1 MGQYGSE
8 GFGQLSREELIDL
21 VLAQFEQMS
30 KLQAEMD
37 ALRLKLQKNQKPPTN
52 SSNSSQ
58 PPSRD
63 QKSNL
68 PAKRKRHRHGPPLG
82 HEKHEREFVADPN
95 HIVEAKVQV
104 CEYCQSDLTRK
115 HTNWWM

>member
-1 MGQYGSE
+1 MGQYSSKE
-8 GFGQLSREELIDL
+8 GTTLVRKDLAQLSREELIDM

-58 PPSRD
+58 PPSQD
-63 QKSNL
+63 QRAAAGS
-68 PAKRKRHRHGPPLG
+68 
-82 HEKHEREFVADPN
+82 
-95 HIVEAKVQV
+95 
-104 CEYCQSDLTRK
+104 
-115 HTNWWM
+115 